1 MIFISLIACGAVFW
15 LANRRGMML
24 ADPYVIFSLSF
35 FYYQFMIPISMT
47 LSGDYN
53 TYTLGYSVSV
63 TPAVMNMLSFTLFAG
78 FTAFT
83 LGFKM
88 VGSPLTSRIWNPSVE
103 DRRNARGDAKI
114 LLAFTGFLIFVI
126 LLLYREEL
134 VTLFSGYEGKIS
146 VGYNA
151 STFSWLFKE
160 ATLITAVVLNY
171 LIFRG
176 RNPIR
181 VAALSILG
189 FLLLSVVSSG
199 KDGMVFAMLS
209 GVCCLVRVAPNRQWL
224 GLVVLFAA
232 IAFALIYLVPVY
244 AVYRGGGGL
253 VLDAGR
259 VIGSDIYFSDALGPF
274 AVLITLIAGA
284 VPFPAHPILL
294 SPLLWIPRGIWNE
307 RPIDMA
313 EGFARE
319 FMIGWQPGMGMGYS
333 PIAEGYQRYGLLGGP
348 IVLFL
353 TGLIFSML
361 QSGFVRTARPGLRLA
376 LYVTISGYIAFFLNR
391 GPMSGVFTQSLQFWL
406 PVLGVLYIILLV
418 SRINKRGRSSQL
430 R

>member
-1 MIFISLIACGAVFW
+1 MIFISLIACGVVFW
-15 LANRRGMML
+15 LANRRGMIL

-35 FYYQFMIPISMT
+35 LYYQFLIPISMT

-53 TYTLGYSVSV
+53 TYTLGYRVSV
-63 TPAVMNMLSFTLFAG
+63 TPNTMNMLSFTLFAG
-78 FTAFT
+78 FAAFT
-83 LGFKM
+83 LGFKL
-88 VGSPLTSRIWNPSVE
+88 VGSPLTARVWNPPAE
-103 DRRNARGDAKI
+103 DRRTARGDART
-114 LLAFTGFLIFVI
+114 LLAFAGFLLAVVLIF
-126 LLLYREEL
+126 YREEL

-160 ATLITAVVLNY
+160 ATLICAVVLNY

-176 RNPIR
+176 SRPIA
-181 VAALSILG
+181 VASLSIFG
-189 FLLLSVVSSG
+189 FLVLSVASSG

-209 GVCCLVRVAPNRQWL
+209 GVCCLVRIAPRRQWL
-224 GLVVLFAA
+224 GLVLLLAA
-232 IAFALIYLVPVY
+232 SAFALIYLVPVY
-244 AVYRGGGGL
+244 AVYRGGGGI

-274 AVLITLIAGA
+274 AVLITLISGA
-284 VPFPAHPILL
+284 VSLPAHPIFL
-294 SPLLWIPRGIWNE
+294 SPLLWVPRGIWSD
-307 RPIDMA
+307 RPLDMA

-333 PIAEGYQRYGLLGGP
+333 PVAEGYQRYGMLGGP

-353 TGLIFSML
+353 TGLIFALL
-361 QSGFVRTARPGLRLA
+361 QAGFVRFARPGLRLA

-406 PVLGVLYIILLV
+406 PILTVLYLILLADH
-418 SRINKRGRSSQL
+418 IKRSQSSQ
-430 R
+430 RG